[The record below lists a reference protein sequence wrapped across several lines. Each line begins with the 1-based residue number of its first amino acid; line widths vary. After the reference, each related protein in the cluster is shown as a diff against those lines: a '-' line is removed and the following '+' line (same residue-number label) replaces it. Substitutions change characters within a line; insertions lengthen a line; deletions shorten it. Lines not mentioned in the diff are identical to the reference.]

1 MRRPHDPG
9 AFAALSEAIHNFR
22 PEGRPPERPRVEITG
37 KQRLALLKVLME
49 LAPDDTARQRVLRS
63 ANEAN
68 AEGQGAKYIACA
80 IVDGI
85 LYGNWPWVL

>member
-1 MRRPHDPG
+1 MRRPADTR
-9 AFAALSEAIHNFR
+9 AFTALSEAIHTMQQT
-22 PEGRPPERPRVEITG
+22 PVASPRPRVEITG

-49 LAPDDTARQRVLRS
+49 LAPDDHARQRVLRS

-68 AEGQGAKYIACA
+68 ADGQGAKYVACA